1 MKKKKVTNNASFD
14 LGAFSKEWQVKAQKM
29 ERRELE
35 EAILVELKVVQAE
48 LRELLKGKRPKN
60 S

>member
-1 MKKKKVTNNASFD
+1 MKKKSIKKVSSD
-14 LGAFSKEWQVKAQKM
+14 LGAQHQLWQDKAQKM

-35 EAILVELKVVQAE
+35 EAILVELKAVQTE
-48 LRELLKGKRPKN
+48 LRGLLKGKRPKN

>member
-1 MKKKKVTNNASFD
+1 MRKKSIKKTSSD
-14 LGAFSKEWQVKAQKM
+14 LGAFCKEWQEKAQKM

-35 EAILVELKVVQAE
+35 EAILVELKVVQAD
-48 LRELLKGKRPKN
+48 LRELLKSKRPKN